1 MDNDDT
7 DDIKKDEVAGISER
21 NNGVRVEKANDFSA
35 VSSVA
40 PTNGVLAEVILDAT
54 SEYGVV
60 ASVKLEYEIV
70 GQRINIEAKEYKS
83 KSSGFP
89 RCVLYMI
96 GDNGVQHRVS
106 ADPAIQDD
114 QWHAY
119 PLSYSQDA
127 SGYETTISLVGF
139 YWFQGDIWFDYWGR
153 HSVRL
158 RVRPPVIT
166 KPKSG
171 EDVGGRPLFAGTGEI
186 GAQIQIY
193 RSHSGELVPHL
204 VPYVVWP
211 GFWSLYLF
219 GQLTPD
225 THQFT
230 AKQTINGM
238 TSDWAPNISVNVIL
252 STPPEIT
259 GPAAGSVQD
268 RTFTVT
274 GNKGHSGAIVQVFR
288 DTQDDMLGQTNTL
301 TGASWS
307 CSVTAP
313 VGNISLAALLVVS
326 GKPPSD
332 RSTPRA
338 FRIRPPKLT

>member
-7 DDIKKDEVAGISER
+7 DDIKKGEAAGTSEK
-21 NNGVRVEKANDFSA
+21 NNDVSVEKADDFSA
-35 VSSVA
+35 VSGAV
-40 PTNGVLAEVILDAT
+40 PNNGVLAEVILDAT
-54 SEYGVV
+54 SDEYGVM
-60 ASVKLEYEIV
+60 ASVKLEYEVV
-70 GQRINIEAKEYKS
+70 GQRINIQAKEYKS

-96 GDNGVQHRVS
+96 GDNGAQHRVS

-114 QWHAY
+114 QWHVY

-171 EDVGGRPLFAGTGEI
+171 EDVGGRPLFAGAGEI

-204 VPYVVWP
+204 VSYVTWP
-211 GFWSLYLF
+211 GLWSLYLF
-219 GQLTPD
+219 EQLT
-225 THQFT
+225 
-230 AKQTINGM
+230 
-238 TSDWAPNISVNVIL
+238 
-252 STPPEIT
+252 
-259 GPAAGSVQD
+259 
-268 RTFTVT
+268 
-274 GNKGHSGAIVQVFR
+274 
-288 DTQDDMLGQTNTL
+288 LGRQ
-301 TGASWS
+301 
-307 CSVTAP
+307 
-313 VGNISLAALLVVS
+313 
-326 GKPPSD
+326 
-332 RSTPRA
+332 
-338 FRIRPPKLT
+338 